1 MSAEPARDDTSRDPD
16 TLANGFEGILF
27 ERVPEEDL
35 APYNAALRQQ
45 LAHEAFAH
53 LGRRRPGPAHL
64 TITDFQLDLPGRSR
78 ELTLI
83 EAVNDD
89 RPFLLDSTLAELT
102 ARGLEPRLVAHPIVA
117 VEREDGRLKR
127 LLGEATE
134 ITGGGTEPEARRES
148 IIHIHLDRI
157 DDEGERSDLADALT
171 RIYAEVA
178 TATDDAAAMRTQLVE
193 LVEDYRANPP
203 PLPAEE
209 IEEAAAFLDWLNDRH
224 FTLLGMRAYQLPAGE
239 AASVPVEGSALGLL
253 RNGGTQILRRGGEL
267 VAITPEIRA
276 FLELP
281 KALIITKASAKSR
294 VHRREYLDY
303 VGAKLFMPSGRLW
316 GELAIV
322 GLFTPS
328 AYTIPAFSVP
338 YLRRKA
344 ERVLERAGF
353 DPASHAG
360 RALTEVL
367 ESYPRDELFQIEEET
382 LFAFALQVMQLS
394 EHPRVR
400 ALARPDRFD
409 RFVSVVVYIPKE
421 RYDSNIR
428 RMVGRF
434 LARLYGGRVSAAYP
448 AYPDGPLARTHFI
461 IGRDGG
467 RAPEIAQAELERG
480 IAAITRTWA
489 DKLTDALAESIAGP
503 RSREIASRYANAFGA
518 AYREAFDAST
528 ALTDIQRLEQLSEA
542 QPRAVVLYRREG
554 DDLTRVNLKL
564 FARGEGRPLS
574 DRVPLLENL
583 GFRVLDERTYRIA
596 PGGSPGEARIWL
608 HDMALARTSGAAI
621 DIEGGGPRMEAA
633 LLAVFRGLAE
643 SDGFNKLVLEAG
655 LGWRDAAM
663 LRTFGRYLR
672 QLGSRYAQ
680 DYIA

>member
-45 LAHEAFAH
+45 LAREAYAH

-64 TITDFQLDLPGRSR
+64 AITDFQLDLPGRSR

-178 TATDDAAAMRTQLVE
+178 TATDDAAAMRTQLAE

-203 PLPAEE
+203 PLPPEE

-328 AYTIPAFSVP
+328 AYTIPAFS
-338 YLRRKA
+338 
-344 ERVLERAGF
+344 
-353 DPASHAG
+353 
-360 RALTEVL
+360 
-367 ESYPRDELFQIEEET
+367 
-382 LFAFALQVMQLS
+382 
-394 EHPRVR
+394 
-400 ALARPDRFD
+400 
-409 RFVSVVVYIPKE
+409 
-421 RYDSNIR
+421 
-428 RMVGRF
+428 
-434 LARLYGGRVSAAYP
+434 
-448 AYPDGPLARTHFI
+448 
-461 IGRDGG
+461 
-467 RAPEIAQAELERG
+467 
-480 IAAITRTWA
+480 
-489 DKLTDALAESIAGP
+489 
-503 RSREIASRYANAFGA
+503 
-518 AYREAFDAST
+518 
-528 ALTDIQRLEQLSEA
+528 
-542 QPRAVVLYRREG
+542 
-554 DDLTRVNLKL
+554 
-564 FARGEGRPLS
+564 
-574 DRVPLLENL
+574 
-583 GFRVLDERTYRIA
+583 
-596 PGGSPGEARIWL
+596 
-608 HDMALARTSGAAI
+608 
-621 DIEGGGPRMEAA
+621 
-633 LLAVFRGLAE
+633 
-643 SDGFNKLVLEAG
+643 
-655 LGWRDAAM
+655 
-663 LRTFGRYLR
+663 
-672 QLGSRYAQ
+672 
-680 DYIA
+680 